1 MNSEQNITTKDAG
14 HGFRVAII
22 VTVALI
28 AGACLGYFGGHWHV
42 ISLQSELQR
51 KNATIESLYESAET
65 FDYQQHIANVELGIE
80 RAASKSLQQELL
92 MAQDENFAL
101 RREITFYQK
110 IMAPEM
116 EASGVVIDSLELQPN
131 LTEGHFHFRLA
142 IVQMERL
149 RNLTKGNFSI
159 RLHGRKDGQPASF
172 DLLALANIEDK
183 DRQFSMRYFT
193 VQAGDFVVPEGLLPE
208 RIDIEVAIAG
218 SSQSLTR
225 SFYWSQLL
233 QQRRQPENS
242 PIAVPS
248 TDNT

>member
-1 MNSEQNITTKDAG
+1 MNEKQNIIMAALVHRFG
-14 HGFRVAII
+14 GWFVIVLAII
-22 VTVALI
+22 VGVLI
-28 AGACLGYFGGHWHV
+28 GYLGGHWHTLQLQKQVNEQRDV
-42 ISLQSELQR
+42 IEQ
-51 KNATIESLYESAET
+51 LYERAET
-65 FDYQQHIANVELGIE
+65 YDYQQHIAMVELGIE